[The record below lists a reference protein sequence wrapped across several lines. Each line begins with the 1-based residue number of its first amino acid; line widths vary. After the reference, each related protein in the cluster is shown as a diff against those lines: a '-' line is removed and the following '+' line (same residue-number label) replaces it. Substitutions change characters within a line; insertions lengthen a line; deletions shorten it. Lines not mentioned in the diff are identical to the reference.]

1 MWSLLLTLLI
11 ASDCFIRVD
20 EVRSN
25 GFQSGE
31 YLSRYYYYVEGEF
44 QFDEHIYFTLDIEHQ
59 FKKSNVVNNKT
70 MVVRTLDG
78 VVEKKCYY
86 IDNDKL
92 DMKQKISRML
102 LRCLCSEESIIEKLL
117 RVMGE
122 QAETRRPLR

>member
-1 MWSLLLTLLI
+1 MWFLLSLLI

-20 EVRSN
+20 EVKSN
-25 GFQSGE
+25 GFQSGD

-59 FKKSNVVNNKT
+59 FKKSNVIDNKT
-70 MVVRTLDG
+70 MVVRTSDG

-92 DMKQKISRML
+92 DMKQKVSRIL
-102 LRCLCSEESIIEKLL
+102 LRCLCAKETAIEKLL
-117 RVMGE
+117 RVMGKQSE
-122 QAETRRPLR
+122 IRRVPR